1 MRGRGWCGVWLIGL
15 VVVLVGVDIYLAV
28 WLLRSW
34 LQARASVQWRTAP
47 GRIVSA
53 TRKELRGRPPQYL
66 TRVAYAYTVDGRE
79 YQGDAIRF
87 ADQGSF
93 NAAEAQDILDR
104 YKPGSEVTV
113 HYDPARPSRAVLEP
127 FLDAKSFL
135 LGVGLTVCSL
145 AFTALIV
152 WVLLQ
157 P

>member
-1 MRGRGWCGVWLIGL
+1 MWLIGL
-15 VVVLVGVDIYLAV
+15 AVVLVAVDIYLVV

-34 LQARASVQWRTAP
+34 LHARASQRWRTTP

-66 TRVAYAYTVDGRE
+66 TRVSYAYTVDGRE
-79 YQGDAIRF
+79 YESGSIRF

-93 NAAEAQDILDR
+93 NDAEAQAILDR
-104 YKPGSEVTV
+104 YKPGTEVTV

-135 LGVGLTVCSL
+135 LGVGLTACSV

>member
-1 MRGRGWCGVWLIGL
+1 MWLIGL
-15 VVVLVGVDIYLAV
+15 VVVLLGVDIYLVV

-34 LQARASVQWRTAP
+34 LHARASQQWRTTP

-66 TRVAYAYTVDGRE
+66 TRVSYAYAVDGRE

-93 NAAEAQDILDR
+93 NDAEAQAILDR
-104 YKPGSEVTV
+104 YKPGTEVTV
-113 HYDPARPSRAVLEP
+113 HYDPARPARAVLEP
-127 FLDAKSFL
+127 FLDGKSFL
-135 LGVGLTVCSL
+135 LGIGLTACSV